1 MNKTPKKKQSLP
13 NPNNL
18 APHGLTE
25 PLKEELLHF
34 LEFHNAKRLT
44 VNLRTLLLE
53 FLMYDGSTE
62 APYLRDLLHD
72 LHGLFDLLDAV
83 EEKGGTEQQPL
94 E

>member
-1 MNKTPKKKQSLP
+1 
-13 NPNNL
+13 
-18 APHGLTE
+18 
-25 PLKEELLHF
+25 
-34 LEFHNAKRLT
+34 
-44 VNLRTLLLE
+44 
-53 FLMYDGSTE
+53 MYDGSTE